1 MSNIFRPRQTQL
13 PKIGKSPYLSLP
25 GMKRTGFIPYLPHT
39 SCTRETRWQKMKWK
53 QRPAEFWNVHLVRVK
68 YYNLRFPIFPTDGRL
83 NFEKAIFLEEW
94 SREMINHSKGKGII
108 LDTQFQIISKFITNI
123 LLILRLLRNITE
135 NNNRRYSEY
144 SKEEKKI

>member
-1 MSNIFRPRQTQL
+1 M
-13 PKIGKSPYLSLP
+13 
-25 GMKRTGFIPYLPHT
+25 
-39 SCTRETRWQKMKWK
+39 
-53 QRPAEFWNVHLVRVK
+53 K

-83 NFEKAIFLEEW
+83 NFEKAIFLEER

-135 NNNRRYSEY
+135 NNNGRYSEY